1 MSGSPRMIATLLGN
15 LERWLF
21 EPPESIY
28 GQPLWKLTRILR
40 YPYAVIRDILRG
52 DLTLRAMSLVYTTLL
67 QIVPLIA
74 VSFSILKG
82 LGYHRELEP
91 VLYTFLEP
99 LGDRGFELTSQ
110 IMTFVERARGDVL
123 GSLGLLLLLYWTLS
137 MIQKVEE
144 SFNFVWRVE
153 QPRSL
158 MRRVSEYLSVMVV
171 GPAVIVAAFGLM
183 ATFAHTS
190 GVQALAQYEP
200 FGTMLVALGRL
211 TPYVLVTAVFT
222 FLYGFMPNTKV
233 RLRAALIGG
242 LFAGVLWAAM
252 GMIFTSFVVE
262 STRNVLI
269 YASFAIVI
277 VALIW
282 LHVSWLI
289 LLLGA
294 QLSFYVQNPQYLRP
308 GRGEIRLNASLRERV
323 ALSIMYLVVSD
334 YRTASHRWTTNRLA
348 EHLDLP
354 GAGLTPIV
362 NALEQAKLLLLA
374 DDETWV
380 PARDPQMIEL
390 VEVLEAVRHD
400 TAGPRLARIR
410 DVAPAVAAARMAE
423 EAMAKS
429 LKGKTV
435 SDLVKQESDRSQ
447 AEA

>member
-1 MSGSPRMIATLLGN
+1 MIPTLLGN

-28 GQPLWKLTRILR
+28 GRPLWKLTRILR
-40 YPYAVIRDILRG
+40 YPYALMRDILRG

-67 QIVPLIA
+67 SIVPLIA
-74 VSFSILKG
+74 VSFSVLKG
-82 LGYHRELEP
+82 LGYHKQLEP

-99 LGDRGFELTSQ
+99 LGDRGFELTKQ
-110 IMTFVERARGDVL
+110 IMDFVENVRGDVL
-123 GSLGLLLLLYWTLS
+123 GSLGLIFLLYTTMS

-158 MRRVSEYLSVMVV
+158 MRRVSEYVSVMVV
-171 GPAVIVAAFGLM
+171 GPAVIVAAFGLI

-190 GVQALAQYEP
+190 GVQALSQYEP
-200 FGTMLVALGRL
+200 FGTILVTLGRL

-222 FLYGFMPNTKV
+222 FLYAFMPNTKV
-233 RLRAALIGG
+233 QFRTALIGG
-242 LFAGVLWAAM
+242 VFAGVLWAAT
-252 GMIFTSFVVE
+252 GMIFTSFIVE
-262 STRNVLI
+262 STRTIVI

-282 LHVSWLI
+282 LHISWLI

-308 GRGEIRLNASLRERV
+308 GRGEIHLNASLRERV
-323 ALSIMYLVVSD
+323 ALSIMCLIVSD
-334 YRTASHRWTTNRLA
+334 YCAASHRWNTNRLA

-354 GAGLTPIV
+354 GAGLSPIV
-362 NALEQAKLLLLA
+362 TALERAKLLLLA
-374 DDETWV
+374 EDETWV
-380 PARDPQMIEL
+380 PARDPQTIGL
-390 VEVLEAVRHD
+390 NEVIEAVRHD

-410 DVAPAVAAARMAE
+410 DIAPAVTAARSAE
-423 EAMAKS
+423 QAMAKS
-429 LKGKTV
+429 LEGKTV
-435 SDLVKQESDRSQ
+435 MDLVEKASD
-447 AEA
+447 